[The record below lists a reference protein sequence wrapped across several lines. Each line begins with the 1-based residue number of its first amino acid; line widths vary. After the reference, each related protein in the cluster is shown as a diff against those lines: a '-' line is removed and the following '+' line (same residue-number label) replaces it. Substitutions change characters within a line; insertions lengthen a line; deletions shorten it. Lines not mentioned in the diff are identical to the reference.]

1 MSKRGSLRRWWDR
14 HRWKKANRNHQ
25 RALREF
31 VYLDEVSV
39 YSLMASQV
47 GLIVTEL
54 TETQATSLQSEVS
67 SGVGVSGPFKAEVG
81 SKMQAG
87 ETQSSQVLRKAV
99 IQTTF
104 KQLHDTATT
113 SGALRLGVAAEDDV
127 PVVRTLDDVKRLG
140 QHDVGMYWAVDP
152 ARLRRGDLI
161 EMDVQLEAEPI
172 FQARAV
178 ISGMLE
184 IIQDD
189 PAAFGV
195 RDLGELGQVRLVSSM
210 LDKVLAGLVPVR
222 SRATKYEAVEIDGE
236 EWLVHK
242 AVAAQVAQL
251 SVPARPVV
259 LVGVAE
265 QGLFWKD
272 VRRVLFSDSSYYVLA
287 RLNRTGL
294 QKSWTPVKLVDVLR
308 DVIPDFAEVMDTMNR
323 SVLSAMSSAVAA
335 HQDTSPTH
343 RVRAATVAYAS
354 LLGDGAGVVVTED
367 ELESAGLF
375 DHDFTDMDVNVWD
388 WREMLEPVTKFIEG
402 RTGKK
407 FDREIAADFRVAAV
421 TEALLLEPIAPVT
434 TFETQPVETRERFL
448 DSEIVAVYW

>member
-1 MSKRGSLRRWWDR
+1 MRKRGWIRRWR
-14 HRWKKANRNHQ
+14 HRRHWKKAKRNKQ

-67 SGVGVSGPFKAEVG
+67 SGLGVSVPFKAEVG
-81 SKMQAG
+81 SKIQAG
-87 ETQSSQVLRKAV
+87 ETQSSQVLRKAI

-104 KQLHDTATT
+104 KQLHDTATK
-113 SGALRLGVAAEDDV
+113 SGALRLRFVEDDV
-127 PVVRTLDDVKRLG
+127 PAVSTLDDVKRLA
-140 QHDVGMYWAVDP
+140 HDDTSWAVDP

-172 FQARAV
+172 FQAGAV
-178 ISGMLE
+178 ISGVLE

-195 RDLGELGQVRLVSSM
+195 RDLGELGQVRLVSRM

-222 SRATKYEAVEIDGE
+222 GRATKYEAVEIDDE
-236 EWLVHK
+236 EWLLHT
-242 AVAAQVAQL
+242 AVAAQLPQRPA
-251 SVPARPVV
+251 PARPVV

-272 VRRVLFSDSSYYVLA
+272 VRRVLFSGSSYRVLA

-294 QKSWTPVKLVDVLR
+294 QKTWTPVKLVDVLR

-323 SVLSAMSSAVAA
+323 GLLSAMSSAVAA
-335 HQDTSPTH
+335 HQNTSSTH
-343 RVRAATVAYAS
+343 LLRAATVAYAT
-354 LLGDGAGVVVTED
+354 LLGERAGVEVTED

-375 DHDFTDMDVNVWD
+375 DRHITDTNVNFRD
-388 WREMLEPVTKFIEG
+388 WREML
-402 RTGKK
+402 
-407 FDREIAADFRVAAV
+407 
-421 TEALLLEPIAPVT
+421 APVT
-434 TFETQPVETRERFL
+434 TFIEERTGQTFDREVASDYRIAAITEAGLLEPAASISTFETGPAETWERFL

>member
-1 MSKRGSLRRWWDR
+1 MRKRGWLRRWR
-14 HRWKKANRNHQ
+14 HRRRWKKAERSQQQ

-47 GLIVTEL
+47 GLIITEL
-54 TETQATSLQSEVS
+54 TETQARSLQSEVS
-67 SGVGVSGPFKAEVG
+67 SGLGMSAPFKAEVG
-81 SKMQAG
+81 SKIQSG
-87 ETQSSQVLRKAV
+87 ETQGSQVLRKAI

-104 KQLHDTATT
+104 KQFHEAATK
-113 SGALRLGVAAEDDV
+113 SGALRLSVVEGDV
-127 PVVRTLDDVKRLG
+127 PTVSTLDDVKRLA
-140 QHDVGMYWAVDP
+140 HDDVETSWAVDS

-161 EMDVQLEAEPI
+161 EMAVQLEAEPI
-172 FQARAV
+172 FQAGAV
-178 ISGMLE
+178 ISGVLE

-195 RDLGELGQVRLVSSM
+195 QDLGELGQVRLVSRM

-222 SRATKYEAVEIDGE
+222 GATKYEAVEIDGE
-236 EWLVHK
+236 EWLLHT
-242 AVAAQVAQL
+242 AVAAQL
-251 SVPARPVV
+251 SQRPAPARPAI

-272 VRRVLFSDSSYYVLA
+272 VRRVLFSGSSYRVLV

-294 QKSWTPVKLVDVLR
+294 QESWTPVKLVDVLR
-308 DVIPDFAEVMDTMNR
+308 DVIPDFADVMDTMNR

-335 HQDTSPTH
+335 HQNISQTH
-343 RVRAATVAYAS
+343 RVRAATVVYAT
-354 LLGDGAGVVVTED
+354 LLGDRAGVKVTED

-375 DHDFTDMDVNVWD
+375 DHRITDTDLNVRD
-388 WREMLEPVTKFIEG
+388 LREML
-402 RTGKK
+402 
-407 FDREIAADFRVAAV
+407 
-421 TEALLLEPIAPVT
+421 APVT
-434 TFETQPVETRERFL
+434 TFIEQRTGETFDREVAADYRTAAIIGSGLLEPAAPVSTFEAEPAETRERFL